1 MSATRQVLGRS
12 SRVTVVDLSRRSSFE
27 IGSPAR
33 GVRAP
38 PAAEVRPDKRVRA
51 IPAHRRLHLP
61 LLRRRQVLAAHGV
74 HVLGVEDHAAFLEL
88 QRLAVLPAQLGKRRV
103 GVERASAPHASSRSS
118 GRRPRRAHIRRAVC
132 SGRRSAS
139 PGRPVLGP
147 VARQGVGH
155 GVDRG
160 RVADIG
166 LGVGLEDSLDDCRFL
181 LPLGVHRFGFQVG
194 HRRSPRCRRAASSRS
209 ASSSRRRHGRQPRLC
224 RGQ

>member
-1 MSATRQVLGRS
+1 MASAAAFGPPALHIRRIFSSSTSPGVSPSPMAATGQVLGRS
-12 SRVTVVDLSRRSSFE
+12 SRVTVVDLSRRSAFE

-88 QRLAVLPAQLGKRRV
+88 QRLAVLPAQLGERRV

-147 VARQGVGH
+147 VARQGASVMELIEG
-155 GVDRG
+155 
-160 RVADIG
+160 G
-166 LGVGLEDSLDDCRFL
+166 L
-181 LPLGVHRFGFQVG
+181 QM
-194 HRRSPRCRRAASSRS
+194 S
-209 ASSSRRRHGRQPRLC
+209 ASV
-224 RGQ
+224 